1 MENPRS
7 RDECRGLALRVKNG
21 RLKARRFLNTESQR
35 SRRLSLHFC
44 FRWSRERTSLLLE
57 STMLLRLH
65 FRGQSQRLPVKLSSA
80 VLKKEVGEGQAVPAC
95 SGFDS
100 AQQSACGSESSSRR
114 EEIIAA
120 WHEFA
125 SEDRRQLIRWISRRS
140 KPCGNSSG
148 RNAWSPAPRSLLSLC
163 SLAQRHSLVRCFAP
177 TKRQLYFRARACTSI
192 RFSASCR

>member
-21 RLKARRFLNTESQR
+21 RLKARRFLNTASQR
-35 SRRLSLHFC
+35 SRRFSQRFC

-57 STMLLRLH
+57 STILSRLH
-65 FRGQSQRLPVKLSSA
+65 FRGQSQRSPVKLSSA
-80 VLKKEVGEGQAVPAC
+80 VLEKELGDGQAVPAF

-100 AQQSACGSESSSRR
+100 AQQSACG
-114 EEIIAA
+114 
-120 WHEFA
+120 
-125 SEDRRQLIRWISRRS
+125 
-140 KPCGNSSG
+140 NSSE
-148 RNAWSPAPRSLLSLC
+148 RNAWSPAPRSFLSLC

-177 TKRQLYFRARACTSI
+177 TKGQLHFRARACISI